1 MSRVKFMFLLI
12 GIFVLAAAAVAAA
25 APAAQGDPPSPGNPA
40 VDGGVPAGNGD
51 TVRAASACST
61 PTTQNIRG
69 KNVIFDQCYQ
79 RNFSHGGTNYSIETY
94 YRETTNATNTAQCSA
109 AENMAGRCEHELSNN
124 DDSNGDNVNAVA
136 MAAEAETA
144 MRFYHDRNLD
154 FLPGS
159 STTLQIFIAEDPRLG
174 GTPTT
179 GSIQIDDENIDNNDV
194 LNKRLLAFHEIQHL
208 VQYNYDTATGWQD
221 FFGEG
226 IARTIEDRVD
236 TTLDADTGHLFI
248 PEVNGI
254 LGSDANRTS
263 DLSTCLLYTSPSPR
277 DRTRSRMPSSA

>member
-1 MSRVKFMFLLI
+1 MPRVKFLFLLM
-12 GIFVLAAAAVAAA
+12 GLFVLAAAAVTAA
-25 APAAQGDPPSPGNPA
+25 APMAQGNPPSSGGPA
-40 VDGGVPAGNGD
+40 VDGGVPEGSGES
-51 TVRAASACST
+51 VRSPSACST

-94 YRETTNATNTAQCSA
+94 YRETTNATNTAQCTA
-109 AENMAGRCEHELSNN
+109 AENTAGRCEHELSNN

-144 MRFYHDRNLD
+144 MRFYHDRGLD

-159 STTLQIFIAEDPRLG
+159 STTLQIYIAEDPRLG

-194 LNKRLLAFHEIQHL
+194 LNKRLLAFQRFSTWCSI
-208 VQYNYDTATGWQD
+208 
-221 FFGEG
+221 
-226 IARTIEDRVD
+226 
-236 TTLDADTGHLFI
+236 TTTRPPAG
-248 PEVNGI
+248 
-254 LGSDANRTS
+254 RTS
-263 DLSTCLLYTSPSPR
+263 SAKALPAPSRIGSIPRSTPTPATCSSPKSTAFWAATP
-277 DRTRSRMPSSA
+277 TAPAT